1 MKKMISIICFLYL
14 SVLTHAA
21 EPLKYVNALEFQILG
36 RGFQDT
42 ELPFQRLPARLKD
55 QVRPELWLFSTHSS
69 GMAIRFRTDS
79 KTIGARWEVTDNTVM
94 NHMSFTGIKG
104 LDLYCLMDN
113 GKWQSVNTGR
123 PVDKITTATIVS
135 NLKGEMREYMLYLP
149 LYDGVKTLEI
159 GVDSNSA
166 IQMPQVDTPR
176 KGRPVVAYGTSIMQ
190 GACASKPGMSYPN
203 QLSRMLNREIINMG
217 FSANGRLDSEVAEA
231 ITEIDNPSCY
241 IIDCVPNCS
250 GKELEERCEPFIN
263 ILRDKHPDVP
273 VVMIEGII
281 YPHSYF
287 DTTLSGLTQ
296 AKNKVLRNVYES
308 MKAAGVKN
316 LYYIPATHLTGD
328 DFETSVDGIH
338 MTDLGFKRFTET
350 VYPVIRQIVE
360 PQEIRAVWI
369 PDPNHTKALHTYD
382 NLLKTVNLLDSLNFN
397 MIYICT
403 YIRSQT
409 AWKSQVLA
417 NHSTYET
424 PEEGYMFRP
433 YAANY
438 KSATSDPLQDL
449 ITEAHKRGIKVV
461 FWFEQGFMAG
471 HGKINT
477 KDPLVKKN
485 PAWRGIGN
493 DGKPVNY
500 NNTDFYFN
508 SYHPAVQQFLLDLI
522 GESLKMYPN
531 VDGIQ
536 GDDRLPAAPRN
547 SGYDKYTVA
556 RYKAE
561 FSGINPPLDFN
572 DPAWVEWRLEILN
585 NFAKTLHQ
593 KIKEIKPDALVCFSP
608 NPYPWCETHLMQDWP
623 SWLREN
629 IVDVLS
635 VQCYRNTP
643 EAYRSTVM
651 EAAEYVQK
659 NTTKHVLNPGMILK
673 IGDQYMS
680 EELLRTQLEINRE
693 LKTNG
698 ESQFYNEG
706 LYNKDA
712 QKVFKDVYSVKA
724 TVPKNLNR
732 K

>member
-1 MKKMISIICFLYL
+1 MKRSITILAVLLL
-14 SVLTHAA
+14 SVLARA
-21 EPLKYVNALEFQILG
+21 EEPLKYVNALDFHILG
-36 RGFQDT
+36 KGFQDT
-42 ELPFQRLPARLKD
+42 ELPFQRLPSRLKG
-55 QVRPELWLFSTHSS
+55 QLRPELWHFSTHSS
-69 GMAIRFRTDS
+69 GMAIRFRTDA

-123 PVDKITTATIVS
+123 PIDKITTATIVS

-149 LYDGVKTLEI
+149 LYDGIKSLEI
-159 GVDSNSA
+159 GVNQNA
-166 IQMPQVDTPR
+166 VIGMPQVDSPR
-176 KGRPVVAYGTSIMQ
+176 KGRPIVTYGTSIMQ

-203 QLSRMLNREIINMG
+203 LLARKLNREIINLG
-217 FSANGRLDSEVAEA
+217 FSANGRLDLEVAEA
-231 ITEIDNPSCY
+231 ITEIDDPSCY

-263 ILRDKHPDVP
+263 ILRAKHPGVP
-273 VVMIEGII
+273 VILIEGII

-287 DTTLSGLTQ
+287 DMTLGGLTQ
-296 AKNKVLRNVYES
+296 SKNAILRKIYEN

-316 LYYIPATHLTGD
+316 LHYIPATDLTGD

-338 MTDLGFKRFTET
+338 ITDLGFKRFVEA
-350 VYPVIRQIVE
+350 VYPVVHQVVE
-360 PQEIRAVWI
+360 PQEVRAVWI
-369 PDPNHTKALHTYD
+369 PDPNHTTALHTYE
-382 NLLKTVNLLDSLNFN
+382 NVVKTVELLDSLHFN

-409 AWKSQVLA
+409 AWKSQVLTD
-417 NHSTYET
+417 NSTYKT

-438 KSATSDPLQDL
+438 KSVTGDPLRDL
-449 ITEAHKRGIKVV
+449 ISEAHKRGIKVV

-471 HGKINT
+471 HGKYDAN
-477 KDPLVKKN
+477 DPLVKKN
-485 PAWRGIGN
+485 PDWKGATD

-508 SYHPAVQQFLLDLI
+508 SYHPGVQQFLLDLVE
-522 GESLKMYPN
+522 ESIRLYPD

-536 GDDRLPAAPRN
+536 GDDRMPAAPRN

-561 FSGINPPLDFN
+561 FLGENPPRDFN
-572 DPAWVEWRLEILN
+572 DPAWVAWRLDILN
-585 NFAKTLHQ
+585 DFAGILHNRV
-593 KIKEIKPDALVCFSP
+593 KAIKPDALVCFSP

-623 SWLREN
+623 SWLRAGL
-629 IVDVLS
+629 VDILS
-635 VQCYRNTP
+635 VQCYRNTA
-643 EAYRSTVM
+643 EAYRSTVT
-651 EAAEYVQK
+651 EAMDYVK
-659 NTTKHVLNPGMILK
+659 RSTAKRVLNPGMILK
-673 IGDQYMS
+673 IGDKYMDKQ
-680 EELLRTQLEINRE
+680 LLQQQLEINRE
-693 LKTNG
+693 LGTNG

-712 QKVFKDVYSVKA
+712 QQVFNEAYSVKA
-724 TVPKNLNR
+724 VVPETGDE
-732 K
+732 